1 MGNYLHLKVWQIAME
16 LAVAV
21 FTMIQNNPK
30 FRKEWSLSDQ
40 MRRSAVSISSNIA
53 EGESMDSDKHGL
65 HFFIM
70 ARGSLAELTTQIE
83 IARQCALLPQN
94 ESEKIITLC
103 TQVGKMLSGL
113 IKAKR
118 KAIEVRR

>member
-1 MGNYLHLKVWQIAME
+1 M
-16 LAVAV
+16 
-21 FTMIQNNPK
+21 
-30 FRKEWSLSDQ
+30 RS

-53 EGESMDSDKHGL
+53 EGESMDSDKHAL
-65 HFFIM
+65 HFFIV

-83 IARQCALLPQN
+83 IARQCALLPQS
-94 ESEKIITLC
+94 ESEKLISLC

-118 KAIEVRR
+118 KAIEEVRC